1 MRNYLLSY
9 LNPATGVVNA
19 TKMVETVVKA
29 TAASGVLGFFLV
41 SAWIAIIGLNYCVGK
56 PGYVRS
62 GDLYFTD
69 RGCERKIDIV
79 VSSHD
84 PLKELEKA
92 GQKTGGDDNDKNKRR
107 RTKEK
112 APRPSWHD
120 LRGKQRKPV
129 RPR

>member
-1 MRNYLLSY
+1 MRNCLAAVSRAMFA
-9 LNPATGVVNA
+9 PAICILR
-19 TKMVETVVKA
+19 M
-29 TAASGVLGFFLV
+29 AA
-41 SAWIAIIGLNYCVGK
+41 A
-56 PGYVRS
+56 
-62 GDLYFTD
+62 
-69 RGCERKIDIV
+69 RGIDIV

-112 APRPSWHD
+112 APRPSWHG
-120 LRGKQRKPV
+120 LRGKQRKAV